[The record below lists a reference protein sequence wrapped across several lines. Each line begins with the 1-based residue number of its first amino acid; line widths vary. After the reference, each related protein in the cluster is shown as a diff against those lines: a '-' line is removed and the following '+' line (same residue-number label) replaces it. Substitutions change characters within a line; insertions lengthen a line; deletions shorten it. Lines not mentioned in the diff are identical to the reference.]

1 METLHALFG
10 NYYGIDWLTL
20 GFGITSSLLVT
31 NQKLRLGMMAGVI
44 TCIGGLIVAS
54 MSGQTGF
61 VVYNGLIM
69 CINMRGILRGDR
81 RGLVAKAEA
90 NEVSVTQPEDASE
103 PAPAR

>member
-1 METLHALFG
+1 METLLALLG

-20 GFGITSSLLVT
+20 GFGIASSLLVT
-31 NQKLRLGMMAGVI
+31 NQKLRLGLMAGII

-61 VVYNGLIM
+61 VVYYGLII
-69 CINMRGILRGDR
+69 CINIRGILSGDR
-81 RGLVAKAEA
+81 RGHTSKSKATELA
-90 NEVSVTQPEDASE
+90 TTQPEDASE